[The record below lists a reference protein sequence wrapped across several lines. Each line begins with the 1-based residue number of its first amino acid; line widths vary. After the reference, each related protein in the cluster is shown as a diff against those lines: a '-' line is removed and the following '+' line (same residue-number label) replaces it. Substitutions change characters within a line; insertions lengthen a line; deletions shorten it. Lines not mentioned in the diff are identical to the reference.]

1 MIGSN
6 QRFRVQFEIILHE
19 WAFWK
24 THKCKLILNWTRKT
38 MSLLINNVNIKTF
51 AWRKC
56 RTMFLK
62 AFFPFEKTFCQSFR
76 TKSFHQFA
84 WYYWLRKVNI
94 ALWKTYKCKS
104 IPNWTRKPYGYLN
117 NIKMKKIA
125 GRARDCQNIFVRAD
139 LHGET
144 VACDKLTTRLLHKLF
159 RANQT
164 YNSPTTVVYVTKNV
178 VGF

>member
-1 MIGSN
+1 
-6 QRFRVQFEIILHE
+6 
-19 WAFWK
+19 
-24 THKCKLILNWTRKT
+24 
-38 MSLLINNVNIKTF
+38 
-51 AWRKC
+51 
-56 RTMFLK
+56 
-62 AFFPFEKTFCQSFR
+62 
-76 TKSFHQFA
+76 
-84 WYYWLRKVNI
+84 
-94 ALWKTYKCKS
+94 
-104 IPNWTRKPYGYLN
+104 
-117 NIKMKKIA
+117 MKKIA